1 MSRGRL
7 LASLY
12 EALSRISVLRDD
24 VSDLTPELAET
35 QLARY
40 LFQLDAFEREA
51 LRLMAGIEGERVVA
65 H

>member
-12 EALSRISVLRDD
+12 EALSKISVLRDD
-24 VSDLTPELAET
+24 VSDLSPDLAET
-35 QLARY
+35 QLARF
-40 LFQLDAFEREA
+40 LTQLDTAEREA